1 MRTRIFRQYIALPML
16 DQHFFQ
22 FLGGDAERL
31 IFALNE
37 ADTARRK
44 RFSKIN
50 DARIVGWAN
59 KILWDDAN
67 AEARFDHREN
77 LIGGKGLDIR
87 TERQAVSRKEAGI
100 KRIGLRIRA
109 ECDERMGPQ
118 FLQRDGTVQQVPEGR
133 RTDGNLLDLPD
144 VCLLKG
150 RRVQN
155 RRRDNGKIC
164 SRLSQSGD
172 SLRGRMIADAQ
183 AHARILGAECL
194 EHR

>member
-1 MRTRIFRQYIALPML
+1 M
-16 DQHFFQ
+16 
-22 FLGGDAERL
+22 
-31 IFALNE
+31 
-37 ADTARRK
+37 
-44 RFSKIN
+44 
-50 DARIVGWAN
+50 
-59 KILWDDAN
+59 
-67 AEARFDHREN
+67 
-77 LIGGKGLDIR
+77 
-87 TERQAVSRKEAGI
+87 SRKEAGI

-118 FLQRDGTVQQVPEGR
+118 FLQRDGMVQQVPEGR

-155 RRRDNGKIC
+155 RRRDNSKIC

-194 EHR
+194 EHRQEHAAQRALACSKKHRTGLQRTALREFRFPGFQLFYCNFDMPVEPFALRR

>member
-1 MRTRIFRQYIALPML
+1 MRTRIFRQYIALPMF

-22 FLGGDAERL
+22 FRGGDAERL

-50 DARIVGWAN
+50 DAHIVGWAN

-67 AEARFDHREN
+67 AEVRFDHREN

-100 KRIGLRIRA
+100 KRIGLR
-109 ECDERMGPQ
+109 
-118 FLQRDGTVQQVPEGR
+118 
-133 RTDGNLLDLPD
+133 
-144 VCLLKG
+144 
-150 RRVQN
+150 
-155 RRRDNGKIC
+155 
-164 SRLSQSGD
+164 LS
-172 SLRGRMIADAQ
+172 LI
-183 AHARILGAECL
+183 HI
-194 EHR
+194 

>member
-50 DARIVGWAN
+50 DAHIVGWAN

-67 AEARFDHREN
+67 AEVRFDHREN
-77 LIGGKGLDIR
+77 LIGTAGREPQRSRNKAHR
-87 TERQAVSRKEAGI
+87 TAY
-100 KRIGLRIRA
+100 
-109 ECDERMGPQ
+109 P
-118 FLQRDGTVQQVPEGR
+118 
-133 RTDGNLLDLPD
+133 
-144 VCLLKG
+144 
-150 RRVQN
+150 RRV
-155 RRRDNGKIC
+155 
-164 SRLSQSGD
+164 
-172 SLRGRMIADAQ
+172 
-183 AHARILGAECL
+183 
-194 EHR
+194 

>member
-50 DARIVGWAN
+50 DAHIVGWAN
-59 KILWDDAN
+59 KILWTDAN
-67 AEARFDHREN
+67 AEVRFDHREN

-87 TERQAVSRKEAGI
+87 TGTAG
-100 KRIGLRIRA
+100 R
-109 ECDERMGPQ
+109 EPQ
-118 FLQRDGTVQQVPEGR
+118 R
-133 RTDGNLLDLPD
+133 
-144 VCLLKG
+144 
-150 RRVQN
+150 
-155 RRRDNGKIC
+155 
-164 SRLSQSGD
+164 SQ
-172 SLRGRMIADAQ
+172 
-183 AHARILGAECL
+183 E
-194 EHR
+194 